1 MTSSRSSLTS
11 PQPNETT
18 QPFVPRPFPPP
29 SLTDVPLEYIID
41 SLRKLA
47 PRYWNNT
54 ETADCSIVYPLGNR
68 PSGFPTRDLGVPNV
82 PRTEVLPNPHDPSGI
97 GRRLTAP
104 SLNGEGVRVLMK
116 LHIDYLSAQSTLL
129 RALFS
134 GSSPLDLIHPTTQPA
149 PDIAGRSS
157 ISVSLG
163 SRLPRLLPSS
173 SDHPIVYLPVPD
185 ASSFPYLVTWM
196 YFGDTSALEDA
207 LQRRVIRWDGLARN
221 VEYLGMPEEI
231 KRFLGRWYRRWLQYT
246 AHHQQGDAK
255 EEDET
260 ADNAHRGRT
269 RSRDEPS
276 VPPR

>member
-11 PQPNETT
+11 PQPNEST

-29 SLTDVPLEYIID
+29 SLTGVPLEYIID

-68 PSGFPTRDLGVPNV
+68 PSGFPTRDLGVSNV

-104 SLNGEGVRVLMK
+104 SLNSEGVRVLMK

-134 GSSPLDLIHPTTQPA
+134 GSSPLDLIHPTTQPV

-157 ISVSLG
+157 ISASLG

-207 LQRRVIRWDGLARN
+207 LQRRVIHWDGLARN

-231 KRFLGRWYRRWLQYT
+231 KRFLGRWYRRWLQYA

-260 ADNAHRGRT
+260 ADNSHRGRT